1 MKTQKIGYW
10 AATSLVALAFAAGG
24 AMDLS
29 GAPPALESMVKLGYP
44 AYLASLLGVWKVLGV
59 VAVLAPRFP
68 RLKEW
73 AYAGMFFDLTGAAVS
88 HAASGDAMGKVV
100 TPLVLLSLVFV
111 SWALRPQGRT
121 LKVPEERTLRTA
133 LGRAAVAA

>member
-29 GAPPALESMVKLGYP
+29 SAPPALESMAKLGYP

>member
-29 GAPPALESMVKLGYP
+29 GAPPALESMAKLGYP